1 MFVFRARLALSSLL
15 RAATRSPLP
24 PSLSPSLESYKLAM
38 ANLGR
43 NHLVAF
49 LGAFLAAFLDGYLLV
64 VVRPV
69 GSAHATSS
77 LAKPPYRA
85 SSAPVPPRVARARR
99 ATVPRSG
106 SRTVRS

>member
-38 ANLGR
+38 TNLGR

-64 VVRPV
+64 VVRTV
-69 GSAHATSS
+69 GSARAMSS
-77 LAKPPYRA
+77 LAQPPYRA
-85 SSAPVPPRVARARR
+85 SSAPVPPRAARARR